1 MLSNSERTLLTSLV
15 RLNMF
20 IMGAM
25 TGIFAGLL
33 LWFATAILLLR
44 GGPNVGQNLSLLG
57 VFLPGYEVSWAGA
70 WIGLFWGLI
79 LGGLSGA
86 ILYGSYAATLSRGL
100 SQPVLETPSAS
111 LFRPPVFLISGTALG
126 LALGGLAALQLL
138 VTTNWLVWRGT
149 AHLSSNAALLTN
161 YLPGYSV
168 SFNGSLV
175 GAAQLFGFVFIAA
188 MLFSAAY
195 NTVAKAR
202 NR

>member
-138 VTTNWLVWRGT
+138 LTTNWLVWRGT

-168 SFNGSLV
+168 SFTGSLV